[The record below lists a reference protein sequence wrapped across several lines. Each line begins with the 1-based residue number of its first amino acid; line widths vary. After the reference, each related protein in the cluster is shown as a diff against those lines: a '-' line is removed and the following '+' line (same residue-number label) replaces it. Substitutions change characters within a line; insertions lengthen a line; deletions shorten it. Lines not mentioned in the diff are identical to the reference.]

1 MNPTLAR
8 TLIEEH
14 GVQPSPTH
22 VEASANILSS
32 LFKTTAEPFAELP
45 LEAEPS
51 AFVLE
56 QRRQA
61 P

>member
-1 MNPTLAR
+1 MNPTLAK
-8 TLIEEH
+8 TLMEAH

-22 VEASANILSS
+22 VQATANILGAI
-32 LFKTTAEPFAELP
+32 FKTTAESFARLP

-51 AFVLE
+51 TYLLE
-56 QRRQA
+56 QRRKA

>member
-1 MNPTLAR
+1 MNPGLAR

-14 GVQPSPTH
+14 GVQPSPAH
-22 VEASANILSS
+22 VEAAANILAS
-32 LFKTTAEPFAELP
+32 LFKTTAEPFSELP
-45 LEAEPS
+45 LEAEPA
-51 AFVLE
+51 AFVAE

>member
-8 TLIEEH
+8 TLIEEQ

-22 VEASANILSS
+22 VEANANILAA

-45 LEAEPS
+45 LEAEPA
-51 AFVLE
+51 AFVAE
-56 QRRQA
+56 QRRLA

>member
-8 TLIEEH
+8 TLSEQH

-22 VEASANILSS
+22 VEATANILSS

>member
-22 VEASANILSS
+22 VEATANILAS
-32 LFKTTAEPFAELP
+32 LFKTTAQPFARLP
-45 LEAEPS
+45 LEAEP
-51 AFVLE
+51 AGYLAA
-56 QRRQA
+56 QRREA

>member
-8 TLIEEH
+8 TLIEAH

-22 VEASANILSS
+22 VEATGNILAT
-32 LFKTTAEPFAELP
+32 LFKTTAEKFAALP
-45 LEAEPS
+45 LEAEPA